1 MILTHTC
8 IITDD
13 VKGLSLFYETVLGM
27 KAVFYGEDYSEFNTE
42 RGNLSIYSSD
52 MLNELAL
59 NSVFPASNR
68 SVILEF
74 QVDDVDEEYERLQE
88 VEVVWV
94 KSPTTQPWGNR
105 SIYFRDLDGNLVS
118 FYTQVK

>member
-52 MLNELAL
+52 MLNELAP
-59 NSVFPASNR
+59 NSAFPASNR

-94 KSPTTQPWGNR
+94 KSPRLSRGGTGQSTFVT
-105 SIYFRDLDGNLVS
+105 SMETS
-118 FYTQVK
+118 